1 MARDK
6 KKYKSIVDYIH
17 MVTFT
22 TQIEDKK
29 NYIGW
34 VHIIVPSKIAA
45 KIHPEDKR
53 GFRVKGKID
62 DYTFN
67 GIGLLP
73 AGEGDY
79 FMALNATIRKKLMK
93 RPGDKVTVQLEQ
105 DEAEYI
111 LPELFTSCLKDEPE
125 ALDFFQTLSKGH
137 QRYYGNWI
145 DTAKTEDTKI
155 KRVAEAISALY
166 RKQHFGQMMQFKKV
180 NKYG

>member
-1 MARDK
+1 
-6 KKYKSIVDYIH
+6 

-22 TQIEDKK
+22 AHIEDKK

-34 VHIIVPSKIAA
+34 IHIIVPAKVAT
-45 KIHPEDKR
+45 KIHPEDKK
-53 GFRVKGKID
+53 GFRVKGKVD
-62 DYTFN
+62 DYEFSS
-67 GIGLLP
+67 IGLLP

-93 RPGDKVTVQLEQ
+93 KPGDKVSVQLEQ

-111 LPELFTSCLKDEPE
+111 LPEIFTTCLDEEPE
-125 ALDFFQTLSKGH
+125 ALEFFQTLSKGH

-145 DTAKTEDTKI
+145 DAAKTDDTKI

-166 RKQHFGQMMQFKKV
+166 RKQHFGQMMQFKKA
-180 NKYG
+180 NKDS